1 MSGVKVDHMKQHFTT
16 RSLALLGVTLLLGGC
31 MATQKPLY
39 QWDSYP
45 AQVHGHFKG
54 ESPEAQIAALELQ
67 LQKTQANGA
76 ATPPGLHAH
85 LGMLYSKVGRDDQM
99 VQQLELEKAKFPES
113 TPFMNRL
120 LAQLKK

>member
-1 MSGVKVDHMKQHFTT
+1 MRCAEIYHMKHLIT
-16 RSLALLGVTLLLGGC
+16 RTLALLGGALLLSGC
-31 MATQKPLY
+31 MATSKPLY
-39 QWDSYP
+39 QWDNYP

-67 LQKTQANGA
+67 LQKIQASGT

-85 LGMLYSKVGRDDQM
+85 LGMLYLKVGRDDQM
-99 VQQLELEKAKFPES
+99 VQQLELEKSRFPES

-120 LAQLKK
+120 LAQVKK

>member
-1 MSGVKVDHMKQHFTT
+1 MRHTAAFI
-16 RSLALLGVTLLLGGC
+16 LLGSSLLLGGC
-31 MATQKPLY
+31 MATSKPLY

-54 ESPEAQIAALELQ
+54 ESPEAQIAALEMQ
-67 LQKTQANGA
+67 LQKTQANGT

-99 VQQLELEKAKFPES
+99 VEQLELEKASFPES
-113 TPFMNRL
+113 VPYMNRL

>member
-1 MSGVKVDHMKQHFTT
+1 MRYLTLRT
-16 RSLALLGVTLLLGGC
+16 LALLSGPLLLSGC
-31 MATQKPLY
+31 MATSKPLY

-67 LQKTQANGA
+67 LQKIQANGT

-99 VQQLELEKAKFPES
+99 VQQLELEKSRFPES

-120 LAQLKK
+120 LAQVKK

>member
-1 MSGVKVDHMKQHFTT
+1 MTRITT
-16 RSLALLGVTLLLGGC
+16 QALTLLGASLLLSGC
-31 MATQKPLY
+31 MATSKPLY

-54 ESPEAQIAALELQ
+54 ESPEAQIAALEQQ
-67 LQKTQANGA
+67 LQKIQANGT

-99 VQQLELEKAKFPES
+99 VQQLELEKSKFPES
-113 TPFMNRL
+113 APFMNRL
-120 LAQLKK
+120 LTQFKK